1 MVEEGEGAAQ
11 PEAEGEECCAGLEEL
26 SECWANL
33 PMGTEYILLA
43 LPGLKEQLGRT
54 FNKI

>member
-26 SECWANL
+26 SESWANL
-33 PMGTEYILLA
+33 PTGTEYILLA